1 MRMLRFALVCVL
13 LSSSVAA
20 AQGWPTKSVRF
31 VVPFPPGGST
41 DVAAR
46 SLADKLSQ
54 SLGQQVVVDNR
65 GGAGGALGTGEVA
78 RATPDGYTFLFAA
91 NAVSILHLAV
101 KGLPYDMLRDF
112 VPVTQVT
119 TQPNAV
125 AVSASLPVRDIKGLV
140 AYAKANPGKLSYA
153 HAGNGGGQHL
163 SGELLKKMAGID
175 MVGVPYR
182 GGGQA
187 ITDLL
192 GGQVQV
198 AVLGSTPL
206 MPHHKAGKIRI
217 LAFTSMERFSGMP
230 EIPTLHELGYK
241 GFDATQWLGLLAPRG
256 TPEEAVKRL
265 HAETVKALKLP
276 DVQARLAGAALQPVG
291 GTPEQFGTLI
301 KNEIDS
307 FGKLARELGIQP
319 Q

>member
-1 MRMLRFALVCVL
+1 MRALKALLVL
-13 LSSSVAA
+13 LLFWSSAAA
-20 AQGWPTKSVRF
+20 AQGWPARSVKF

-78 RATPDGYTFLFAA
+78 RAAPDGYTFLFAA
-91 NAVSILHLAV
+91 NAVSLLHLAV

-125 AVSASLPVRDIKGLV
+125 AVNAALPVNDIQQLI
-140 AYAKANPGKLSYA
+140 AYSRKNKIAYA

-163 SGELLKKMAGID
+163 SGELLKKMAGFD
-175 MVGVPYR
+175 MLGVPYR

-187 ITDLL
+187 INDLL

-206 MPHHKAGKIRI
+206 MPHHKSGKIRI

-230 EIPTLHELGYK
+230 DIPTLHELGYK

-256 TPEEAVKRL
+256 TSDEAVRRL
-265 HAETVKALKLP
+265 QADTVKALKLP

-291 GTPEQFGTLI
+291 STPEQFGALI

>member
-1 MRMLRFALVCVL
+1 V
-13 LSSSVAA
+13 
-20 AQGWPTKSVRF
+20 KF

-78 RATPDGYTFLFAA
+78 RAAPDGYTFLFAA
-91 NAVSILHLAV
+91 NAVSLLHLAV

-125 AVSASLPVRDIKGLV
+125 AVNAALPVNDIQQLI
-140 AYAKANPGKLSYA
+140 AYSRKNKIAYA

-163 SGELLKKMAGID
+163 SGELLKKMGGFD
-175 MVGVPYR
+175 MLGVPYR

-187 ITDLL
+187 INDLL

-206 MPHHKAGKIRI
+206 MPHHKSGKIRI

-256 TPEEAVKRL
+256 TPDEAVRRL
-265 HAETVKALKLP
+265 QADTVKALKLP

-291 GTPEQFGTLI
+291 STPEQFGALI

>member
-1 MRMLRFALVCVL
+1 M
-13 LSSSVAA
+13 
-20 AQGWPTKSVRF
+20 
-31 VVPFPPGGST
+31 
-41 DVAAR
+41 
-46 SLADKLSQ
+46 SQ
-54 SLGQQVVVDNR
+54 ALGQQVLVENR

-78 RATPDGYTFLFAA
+78 RAAPDGYTFLFAA

-112 VPVTQVT
+112 VPVKQ
-119 TQPNAV
+119 
-125 AVSASLPVRDIKGLV
+125 LI

-175 MVGVPYR
+175 MLGVPYR

-187 ITDLL
+187 VTDLL

-217 LAFTSMERFSGMP
+217 LAFTSMERFSAMP
-230 EIPTLHELGYK
+230 EIPTLHESGFA

-256 TPEEAVKRL
+256 TPLEAVKRL
-265 HAETVKALKLP
+265 HAETVKALQLP
-276 DVQARLAGAALQPVG
+276 DVRERLAGAALQPVG
-291 GTPEQFGTLI
+291 STPEQFGRLI
-301 KNEIDS
+301 KSEIES

>member
-1 MRMLRFALVCVL
+1 MLPLRAVL
-13 LSSSVAA
+13 LCLLLVAGLA
-20 AQGWPTKSVRF
+20 NAQGWPSRTVRF

-78 RATPDGYTFLFAA
+78 RADADGYTILFAA

-112 VPVTQVT
+112 TPITQVT
-119 TQPNAV
+119 TQPNGV
-125 AVSASLPVRDIKGLV
+125 AVNASLPVKDIQQLIK
-140 AYAKANPGKLSYA
+140 YAKSNKVAYA

-175 MVGVPYR
+175 MLGVPYR

-187 ITDLL
+187 INDLL

-206 MPHHKAGKIRI
+206 MPHHKSGKIRI
-217 LAFTSMERFSGMP
+217 LAVTSMERFSELP
-230 EIPTLHELGYK
+230 EIPTLHELGFK
-241 GFDATQWLGLLAPRG
+241 GFDATQWLGLLGPKGVPA
-256 TPEEAVKRL
+256 EAVKRL
-265 HAETVKALKLP
+265 HAETAKALQLP
-276 DVQARLAGAALQPVG
+276 DVRKRLAGAALQPVG
-291 GTPEQFGTLI
+291 STPEAFGKLI
-301 KNEIDS
+301 KAEIES
-307 FGKLARELGIQP
+307 FGKLARDLGIEP

>member
-1 MRMLRFALVCVL
+1 MRALKLLLVSLLLVSGFAH
-13 LSSSVAA
+13 
-20 AQGWPTKSVRF
+20 AQSWPTKSVRF

-78 RATPDGYTFLFAA
+78 RAAPDGYTILFAA

-101 KGLPYDMLRDF
+101 KGLPYDMMRDF
-112 VPVTQVT
+112 TPITQVT
-119 TQPNAV
+119 TQPNGV
-125 AVSASLPVRDIKGLV
+125 AVPASSPAHSIKELV
-140 AYAKANPGKLSYA
+140 AHAKSNPGKLSYA

-163 SGELLKKMAGID
+163 SGELLKKMADID
-175 MVGVPYR
+175 MLGVPYR

-187 ITDLL
+187 INDLL

-217 LAFTSMERFSGMP
+217 LAVTSMERFSGLP
-230 EIPTLHELGYK
+230 DIPTLHELGYK
-241 GFDATQWLGLLAPRG
+241 GFDATQWLGLLGPKGIPA
-256 TPEEAVKRL
+256 EAVKRL
-265 HAETVKALKLP
+265 HAETAKALQLP
-276 DVQARLAGAALQPVG
+276 DVRQRLAGAALEPVG
-291 GTPEQFGTLI
+291 STPEQFGALI
-301 KNEIDS
+301 KSEIDS
-307 FGKLARELGIQP
+307 FGKLARELGIEP

>member
-1 MRMLRFALVCVL
+1 MAILRAILVALLVFPGL
-13 LSSSVAA
+13 AL
-20 AQGWPTKSVRF
+20 AQGWPAKPVKF

-46 SLADKLSQ
+46 SLAASMSQ
-54 SLGQQVVVDNR
+54 PLGQQVMVDNR
-65 GGAGGALGTGEVA
+65 GGAGGALGAGEVA
-78 RATPDGYTFLFAA
+78 RAAPDGYTFLFAA
-91 NAVSILHLAV
+91 NAVSLLHLAV

-125 AVSASLPVRDIKGLV
+125 AVNAALPVTDIKQLV
-140 AYAKANPGKLSYA
+140 AHAKANPGKLSYA

-206 MPHHKAGKIRI
+206 MPHHKAGRIRI

-256 TPEEAVKRL
+256 TPDEAVRRL

-276 DVQARLAGAALQPVG
+276 EVQARLAGAALQPVG
-291 GTPEQFGTLI
+291 STPEQFGTLI
-301 KNEIDS
+301 RNEIDS

>member
-1 MRMLRFALVCVL
+1 MRLLKTVFLCLL
-13 LSSSVAA
+13 LSSSLAL
-20 AQGWPTKSVRF
+20 AQGWPSKPVRF

-54 SLGQQVVVDNR
+54 SLGQQVVVENR

-78 RATPDGYTFLFAA
+78 RAAPDGYTFLFAA

-101 KGLPYDMLRDF
+101 KDLPYDMLRDF

-125 AVSASLPVRDIKGLV
+125 AVNASLPVKDIKELIEHARANKV
-140 AYAKANPGKLSYA
+140 AYA

-163 SGELLKKMAGID
+163 SGELLKRMGGFD
-175 MVGVPYR
+175 MLGVPYR

-192 GGQVQV
+192 GNQVQV

-206 MPHHKAGKIRI
+206 MPHHKSGKIRI

-230 EIPTLHELGYK
+230 EIPTLHELGFK
-241 GFDATQWLGLLAPRG
+241 GFDATQWLGLLAPKG
-256 TPEEAVKRL
+256 TPAEAIKRL
-265 HAETVKALKLP
+265 QEETARALKLP

-291 GTPEQFGTLI
+291 STPEQFGALI
-301 KNEIDS
+301 KAEIES

>member
-1 MRMLRFALVCVL
+1 MRALKTILVLMLFWSAA
-13 LSSSVAA
+13 AA
-20 AQGWPTKSVRF
+20 AQGWPARAVKF

-54 SLGQQVVVDNR
+54 ALGQQVVVDNR

-78 RATPDGYTFLFAA
+78 RAAPDGYTFLFAA

-101 KGLPYDMLRDF
+101 KNLPYDMLRDF

-125 AVSASLPVRDIKGLV
+125 AVNAALPIKDIQQLI
-140 AYAKANPGKLSYA
+140 AYSKKNKIAYA

-163 SGELLKKMAGID
+163 SGELLKKMAGFD
-175 MVGVPYR
+175 MLGVPYR

-187 ITDLL
+187 INDLL

-206 MPHHKAGKIRI
+206 MPHHKSGKIRI

-256 TPEEAVKRL
+256 TPDEAVRRL
-265 HAETVKALKLP
+265 QAETVKALKLP

-291 GTPEQFGTLI
+291 STPEQFGTLI

>member
-1 MRMLRFALVCVL
+1 MRLLKTVFLCLL
-13 LSSSVAA
+13 LSSSLAL
-20 AQGWPTKSVRF
+20 AQGWPSKPVRF

-54 SLGQQVVVDNR
+54 SLGQQVVVENR

-78 RATPDGYTFLFAA
+78 RAAPDGYTFLFAA

-101 KGLPYDMLRDF
+101 KDLPYDMLRDF

-125 AVSASLPVRDIKGLV
+125 AVNASLPVNDIKGLIAHARANKV
-140 AYAKANPGKLSYA
+140 AYA

-163 SGELLKKMAGID
+163 SGELLKRMGGFD
-175 MVGVPYR
+175 MLGVPYR

-192 GGQVQV
+192 GNQVQV

-206 MPHHKAGKIRI
+206 MPHHKSGKIRI

-230 EIPTLHELGYK
+230 EIPTLHELGFK
-241 GFDATQWLGLLAPRG
+241 GFDATQWLGLLAPKG
-256 TPEEAVKRL
+256 TPAEAIKRL
-265 HAETVKALKLP
+265 QEETARALKLP

-291 GTPEQFGTLI
+291 STPEQFGALI
-301 KNEIDS
+301 KAEIES

>member
-1 MRMLRFALVCVL
+1 MLL
-13 LSSSVAA
+13 LRAILASLLFSSTLAA
-20 AQGWPTKSVRF
+20 AQGWPAKAVRF

-78 RATPDGYTFLFAA
+78 RAAPDGYTFLFAA
-91 NAVSILHLAV
+91 NAVSLLHLAV

-125 AVSASLPVRDIKGLV
+125 AVNASLPVKDIGQLV
-140 AYAKANPGKLSYA
+140 AHAKANPGKLSYA

-175 MVGVPYR
+175 MLGVPYR

-206 MPHHKAGKIRI
+206 MPHHKSGKIRI
-217 LAFTSMERFSGMP
+217 LAFTSMARFPAMP

-241 GFDATQWLGLLAPRG
+241 GFDATQWLGLLGPKG
-256 TPEEAVKRL
+256 TPAEAVKRL
-265 HAETVKALKLP
+265 HAETVKALQLP
-276 DVQARLAGAALQPVG
+276 DVRERLAGAALQPVG
-291 GTPEQFGTLI
+291 STPEEFGALI

>member
-1 MRMLRFALVCVL
+1 MPALRALL
-13 LSSSVAA
+13 LSLLFCSTLAA

-78 RATPDGYTFLFAA
+78 RAAPDGYTILFAA

-112 VPVTQVT
+112 VPITQVT
-119 TQPNAV
+119 TQPNGV
-125 AVSASLPVRDIKGLV
+125 AVPASSPAHSIKELI
-140 AYAKANPGKLSYA
+140 AHAKANPGKLSYA

-163 SGELLKKMAGID
+163 SGELFKRMAGID
-175 MVGVPYR
+175 MLGVPYR

-187 ITDLL
+187 INDLL

-217 LAFTSMERFSGMP
+217 LAVTSMERFSGLP
-230 EIPTLHELGYK
+230 DIPTLHELGFK
-241 GFDATQWLGLLAPRG
+241 GFDATQWLGLLGPKGIPA
-256 TPEEAVKRL
+256 EAVKRL
-265 HAETVKALKLP
+265 HAETVKALQLA
-276 DVQARLAGAALQPVG
+276 DVRQRLAGAALQPVG
-291 GTPEQFGTLI
+291 STPEQFGALI
-301 KNEIDS
+301 KEEIDS
-307 FGKLARELGIQP
+307 FGKLARDLGIQP